1 MLRAYAVALSSLL
14 SGAAAVHAVYQ
25 PDLVRWGGAARL
37 RGRRRRTWQRG
48 RGSLRG
54 ARAPCAPLCCAGAAR
69 GGGAQMCV
77 VRYPC
82 RAAGCGA
89 ERYRARAASQG
100 KPRWPPFP
108 PRRGQRV
115 APGACL
121 ALGDAR
127 RPAHSV
133 SDVISSV
140 SSWPRCSAAAAHAA
154 QRGGDLATQTKKSA
168 LPCLFR
174 LSPRRPCARRER
186 SAREIARVVLCRGDL
201 LRHPYA
207 ARVAGATVRTRWW
220 RSKRL
225 FPRCCMLS
233 QHRARAARADAPLT
247 PTALSFTRMT

>member
-127 RPAHSV
+127 RPVHSV

-154 QRGGDLATQTKKSA
+154 QRGGDLATQAKKERASLSFSPFPEA
-168 LPCLFR
+168 PLRASGTFCARNRAGGLVQMRPTETPIR
-174 LSPRRPCARRER
+174 SPRCGRHRSDPLVEEQEAVPALLHAVATPRACCAR
-186 SAREIARVVLCRGDL
+186 
-201 LRHPYA
+201 
-207 ARVAGATVRTRWW
+207 
-220 RSKRL
+220 
-225 FPRCCMLS
+225 
-233 QHRARAARADAPLT
+233 
-247 PTALSFTRMT
+247 